1 MEEKTPRQELIGLLK
16 DKEYSEALSFYIQNK
31 KKLPFYEKRI
41 LFQMIEDGMLGRSH
55 IAGAVL
61 LLVLVLELNQL
72 FKSSITREVLD
83 VFSFMAE
90 KIPYFHYYKLWVM
103 PTFNTLILFIV
114 IVNCLKAII
123 YPKLV
128 LGEKFHP
135 GILTSYIGTFI
146 ILVGYIVADVQ
157 LLVQD
162 YPYVKNGTSEVRVF
176 SAQERNYLNYTNSK
190 YSTKY
195 VAELVEE
202 EFEEINERAQGI
214 AEFHPEYQTKPWIEK
229 TTSNIL
235 WVIRREVYRVWI
247 SDEESLSLSTWQYQW
262 LGVKDNDTVLLKN
275 EPLYIEYLPNT
286 GTILD
291 IHT

>member
-1 MEEKTPRQELIGLLK
+1 MEDKTPRQELIGLMK
-16 DKEYSEALSFYIQNK
+16 DKEYSKALSFYIQNK
-31 KKLPFYEKRI
+31 KKLPFYERRV
-41 LFQMIEDGMLGRSH
+41 LFQMIEDGMQGRSH
-55 IAGAVL
+55 IAGAVV

-72 FKSSITREVLD
+72 FKSSITGELLD

-90 KIPYFHYYKLWVM
+90 KITYFHYYKLWVM
-103 PTFNTLILFIV
+103 PAFNTLIFFIV
-114 IVNCLKAII
+114 IFNCLKAVI

-135 GILTSYIGTFI
+135 GMLTSYIGTFI
-146 ILVGYIVADVQ
+146 ILVGYIAADVQ
-157 LLVQD
+157 LLVWD
-162 YPYVKNGTSEVRVF
+162 YPYVKNGTSEVRIF
-176 SAQERNYLNYTNSK
+176 SAQERNYLNYTNSD

-195 VAELVEE
+195 LVEA
-202 EFEEINERAQGI
+202 EFEDEINERYQGI

-235 WVIRREVYRVWI
+235 WVIRRDAYRVWI
-247 SDEESLSLSTWQYQW
+247 SDEESLSLSAWQYQW

-275 EPLYIEYLPNT
+275 KTLYIEYLPNT